1 MSNKESLYMCDVYHI
16 VSSDERMFTYTEKN
30 TYCNQCNEE

>member
-1 MSNKESLYMCDVYHI
+1 MSKIIEETKTEKLNEMMN
-16 VSSDERMFTYTEKN
+16 DERMFTYTEKN